1 MVGGG
6 WWVVVRGG
14 RIGEAEGRGK
24 RGKKKN
30 WRGKRGNRERKK
42 LLARRWQ
49 KADQAPGREEM
60 AKEVDFF

>member
-1 MVGGG
+1 M
-6 WWVVVRGG
+6 
-14 RIGEAEGRGK
+14 GK
-24 RGKKKN
+24 
-30 WRGKRGNRERKK
+30 RERKK